1 LNRHTDADNSEQIKT
16 SEQLTLPTSQ
26 TPFAQRFQTV

>member
-16 SEQLTLPTSQ
+16 SERLTLPASQ